1 MTTFRIATLTLLL
14 AVPAVQADEGMWPFN
29 HVPVEQIKQKY
40 GFQVTDDFLARLQK
54 GSVRFNNGGSGSFVS
69 PIGLVMT
76 NHHVASDCI
85 KKLSSKEKDY
95 IADGFY
101 AGATSDEL
109 KCPDLELNVLMKI
122 DTVTEQIN
130 AKLNDEMSEK
140 ERFEAQRAATA
151 DIEKECKD
159 RTGERCDV
167 VKLYQGG
174 IFDLYE
180 YKKYT
185 DVRLIF
191 APEFPAA
198 FFGGDQDNFTY
209 PRYCLDVAF
218 VRVYEDGRPI
228 ESPAFLPWSKNG
240 ASDEELVFVTGHPG
254 RTNRLKTEAQLRFEK
269 DLRMPFMLDWLH
281 AMAEELRTY
290 GEAGGE
296 AARLARDELFRLD
309 NSIKAYTGMLGGL
322 RDPELFNAKAEAE
335 RNVRASIDADSDK
348 KQQYGGAWEAIAKA
362 QRTNRQIYVEYRLIG
377 GLGFY
382 SRYFTVAKNLYRL
395 SDQLPKPNA
404 KRLPEYR
411 ESGLDSLKQRLFSPA
426 PIYDDVEIAKLS
438 RSLAFMR
445 DRLGA
450 DHKTVRAL
458 LADRAPGDLAKSLV
472 EGTKLQDV
480 DLRKR
485 LFENEA
491 KKAKT
496 SDDPMIDLARKVDE
510 EARRLR
516 KVHEDEIEAIENA
529 HGSRIA
535 QARFAALGTEAYPD
549 ATFTLRLAVG
559 VVKSYQEDGK
569 RIAPFTNFAG
579 LYAKTTGKDPY
590 IPPQRFLDR
599 KDLVDK
605 ATPYNLVSTNDITG
619 GNSGSP
625 LVNRKGEV
633 VGLIF
638 DGNIQSLPNGFLY
651 SEKQARAVSVD
662 VRGIM
667 EALRKLYD
675 AKRVVEELTGAS
687 GSQTGVVAGD
697 GQV

>member
-1 MTTFRIATLTLLL
+1 MKAFLIALCSLLL
-14 AVPAVQADEGMWPFN
+14 ALPAVQADEGMWPFN
-29 HVPVEQIKQKY
+29 YVPVEQIKRKH
-40 GFQVTDDFLARLQK
+40 GFQVSADFLARLQK

-69 PIGLVMT
+69 PGGLAMT

-101 AGATSDEL
+101 AEAASAEM
-109 KCPDLELNVLMKI
+109 KCPDLELNVLMTI

-130 AKLNDEMSEK
+130 AKLKPDMSEK

-151 DIEKECKD
+151 DVEKECKD

-167 VKLYQGG
+167 VKLYEGG

-185 DVRLIF
+185 DVRLVF

-218 VRVYEDGRPI
+218 VRVYEDGKPI
-228 ESPAFLPWSKNG
+228 TSPSYLPWSKNG

-254 RTNRLKTEAQLRFEK
+254 RTNRLKTEAQLRFEA

-281 AMAEELRTY
+281 AMAGELRAY
-290 GEAGGE
+290 GKAGGE

-322 RDPELFNAKAEAE
+322 RDPELFNAKSEAE
-335 RNVRASIDADSDK
+335 RSVRTSIDTDEEK
-348 KQQYGGAWEAIAKA
+348 KKQYGGAWEAIAKA
-362 QRTNRQIYVEYRLIG
+362 QKVKNDIYEEYRLIG

-382 SRYFTVAKNLYRL
+382 SRFFTIAKNLYRL
-395 SDQLPKPNA
+395 ADELPKPNA

-450 DHKTVRAL
+450 DHETVRAVL
-458 LADRAPGDLAKSLV
+458 GDRKPGDVAKSLI
-472 EGTKLQDV
+472 EGTKLKDV
-480 DLRKR
+480 DFRKQ
-485 LFENEA
+485 LFDAEA

-496 SDDPMIDLARKVDE
+496 SNDPMIDLARKVDE

-516 KVHEDEIEAIENA
+516 KRYEDEVEAIENA

-535 QARFAALGTEAYPD
+535 QARFAALGTDAYPD

-559 VVKSYQEDGK
+559 VVKSYHEGDE
-569 RIAPFTNFAG
+569 RIAPFTRFSG
-579 LYAKTTGKDPY
+579 LYDTVTGKDPY
-590 IPPQRFLDR
+590 ILPQRFLDR
-599 KDLVDK
+599 KDRVDK
-605 ATPYNLVSTNDITG
+605 DTQYNLVSTNDITG

-625 LVNRKGEV
+625 LVNGKGEV

-662 VRGIM
+662 SRGIM

-675 AKRVVEELTGAS
+675 AKRVVEELTGLP
-687 GSQTGVVAGD
+687 GP
-697 GQV
+697 

>member
-1 MTTFRIATLTLLL
+1 MKAFLIAIFTLLVALPL
-14 AVPAVQADEGMWPFN
+14 AQADEGMWPFN
-29 HVPVEQIKQKY
+29 HVPVEQIKQKH
-40 GFQVTDDFLARLQK
+40 GFEVSAEFLNRLQK

-69 PIGLVMT
+69 PGGLVMT

-85 KKLSSKEKDY
+85 KKLSSQAKDY

-101 AGATSDEL
+101 AEAGSDEM

-122 DTVTEQIN
+122 NTVTEQIN
-130 AKLNDEMSEK
+130 AKVNPGMSEK
-140 ERFEAQRAATA
+140 ERFETQRAATA
-151 DIEKECKD
+151 DVEKECKD

-174 IFDLYE
+174 LFDLYE

-185 DVRLIF
+185 DVRLVF

-218 VRVYEDGRPI
+218 VRVYEDEEPI
-228 ESPAFLPWSKNG
+228 ASPAFLPWSRNG
-240 ASDEELVFVTGHPG
+240 SAEDELVFVTGHPG
-254 RTNRLKTEAQLRFEK
+254 RTNRLKTEAQLRFER
-269 DLRMPFMLDWLH
+269 DLRMPFMLDWLD
-281 AMAEELRTY
+281 AMAKQLRRY

-322 RDPELFNAKAEAE
+322 EDPELFGAKSEAE
-335 RNVRASIDADSDK
+335 RSVRASIEADEEK
-348 KQQYGGAWEAIAKA
+348 KEQYGGAWEAIAKA
-362 QRTNRQIYVEYRLIG
+362 QETKSEIYEEYRLIDS
-377 GLGFY
+377 LGFY
-382 SRYFTVAKNLYRL
+382 SRLFTIAKHLYRL
-395 SDQLPKPNA
+395 SDELPKENA

-411 ESGLDSLKQRLFSPA
+411 ESGLDSLYQRVFSPA

-450 DHKTVRAL
+450 DHKIVRAVL
-458 LADRAPGDLAKSLV
+458 GDRKPGDVAKSLI
-472 EGTKLQDV
+472 EGTKLKGV
-480 DLRKR
+480 DFRKK
-485 LFENEA
+485 LFDGQA

-496 SDDPMIDLARKVDE
+496 SDDAMIDLVRKVDE

-516 KVHEDEIEAIENA
+516 KRYEDEVEAVEDA

-535 QARFAALGTEAYPD
+535 QARFAALGADAYPD
-549 ATFTLRLAVG
+549 ATFTLRLSVG
-559 VVKSYQEDGK
+559 VVKSYNEGGET
-569 RIAPFTNFAG
+569 IEPFTRFSG
-579 LYAKTTGKDPY
+579 LYGKVTGKDPY
-590 IPPQRFLDR
+590 ILPQRFLDR
-599 KDLVDK
+599 KDRVDK
-605 ATPYNLVSTNDITG
+605 DTPYNLVSTNDITG

-625 LVNRKGEV
+625 VVNRKGEI

-662 VRGIM
+662 SRGIM

-675 AKRVVEELTGAS
+675 AKRVVGELTGS
-687 GSQTGVVAGD
+687 PGS
-697 GQV
+697 

>member
-1 MTTFRIATLTLLL
+1 MKNLPVVVCGLLFAL
-14 AVPAVQADEGMWPFN
+14 PPTQADEGMWPFN
-29 HVPVEQIKQKY
+29 HVPVEQIKHKH
-40 GFQVTDDFLARLQK
+40 GFEVSANFLNQLQK

-69 PIGLVMT
+69 PGGLVMT

-95 IADGFY
+95 VADGFY
-101 AGATSDEL
+101 AKAGSAEM
-109 KCPDLELNVLMKI
+109 KCPDLELNVLMKM
-122 DTVTEQIN
+122 DTVTSRIN
-130 AKLNDEMSEK
+130 EKVRPDMSEK
-140 ERFEAQRAATA
+140 ERFETQRATTA
-151 DIEKECKD
+151 DVEKECKD
-159 RTGERCDV
+159 HTGERCDV

-174 IFDLYE
+174 IFDLYK

-185 DVRLIF
+185 DVRLVF

-218 VRVYEDGRPI
+218 VRVYEDGKPI
-228 ESPAFLPWSKNG
+228 ASPAFLPWSRNG
-240 ASDEELVFVTGHPG
+240 SAPEELVFVTGHPG
-254 RTNRLKTEAQLRFEK
+254 RTNRLKTEAQLRFER
-269 DLRMPFMLDWLH
+269 DLRMPFMLDWLD
-281 AMAEELRTY
+281 AMAKQLRRY

-322 RDPELFNAKAEAE
+322 RDPELFNAKSEAE
-335 RNVRASIDADSDK
+335 RSVRAAIDADEEKK
-348 KQQYGGAWEAIAKA
+348 KQYDGAWEAIAKA
-362 QRTNRQIYVEYRLIG
+362 QKTKNEIYEEYRLIG
-377 GLGFY
+377 GLGLY
-382 SRYFTVAKNLYRL
+382 SRLFTIAKNLYRL
-395 SDQLPKPNA
+395 SDELPKPNA
-404 KRLPEYR
+404 QRLPEYR

-445 DRLGA
+445 DRLGS
-450 DHKTVRAL
+450 DHKIVRTVL
-458 LADRAPGDLAKSLV
+458 EDREPRDVAQTLIENTQLS
-472 EGTKLQDV
+472 DV
-480 DLRKR
+480 DLRKK
-485 LFENEA
+485 LFDDQA

-496 SDDPMIDLARKVDE
+496 SDDAMIDLVRKVDD

-516 KVHEDEIEAIENA
+516 KRYEDEVEAVENA
-529 HGSRIA
+529 HGTRIA
-535 QARFAALGTEAYPD
+535 QARFAALGADAYPD
-549 ATFTLRLAVG
+549 ATFTLRLSVG
-559 VVKSYQEDGK
+559 VVKSYPEGHK
-569 RIAPFTNFAG
+569 TIEPFTRFSG
-579 LYAKTTGKDPY
+579 LYDKVTGKDPY
-590 IPPQRFLDR
+590 ILPQRFLDR
-599 KDLVDK
+599 EDRVDQD
-605 ATPYNLVSTNDITG
+605 TPYNLVSTNDITG

-662 VRGIM
+662 SRGIM

-675 AKRVVEELTGAS
+675 AKRVVGELTGS
-687 GSQTGVVAGD
+687 PES
-697 GQV
+697 